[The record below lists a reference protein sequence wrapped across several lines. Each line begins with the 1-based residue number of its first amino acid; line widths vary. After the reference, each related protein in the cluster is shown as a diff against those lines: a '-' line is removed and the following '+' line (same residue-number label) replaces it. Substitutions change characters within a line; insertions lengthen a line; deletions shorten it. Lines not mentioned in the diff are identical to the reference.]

1 MAICVSV
8 MRKDCIWGKS
18 HRYAL
23 GNYRSTPSTRHMA
36 PRSICKADYD
46 WVNPRSLRTMSASD
60 DFDNLAENATCLI
73 NSIETTRSMV
83 KFIV

>member
-1 MAICVSV
+1 M
-8 MRKDCIWGKS
+8 
-18 HRYAL
+18 
-23 GNYRSTPSTRHMA
+23 
-36 PRSICKADYD
+36 
-46 WVNPRSLRTMSASD
+46 NPRSLRTMSASD

>member
-1 MAICVSV
+1 MADEHAKRHTTRAHLPEATTDWLNPLS
-8 MRKDCIWGKS
+8 
-18 HRYAL
+18 L
-23 GNYRSTPSTRHMA
+23 G
-36 PRSICKADYD
+36 
-46 WVNPRSLRTMSASD
+46 TMSASD